1 MARNIDYLPRIAIFL
16 AGIAAGALTSARR
29 ERRRTEVDPPAIGE
43 LKSALAGLEA
53 RLAAQ
58 DLAAS
63 ARFIQVEARLED
75 HAGRMG
81 EIPSAAQIVAAM
93 EQMLSKTMA
102 SLDDRL
108 TAQAHSIDALKTTV
122 SQTDGL
128 LERVLE
134 SLDTL
139 QTYTSP
145 GEASDDAILARP
157 SV

>member
-16 AGIAAGALTSARR
+16 AGVAAGALTSARR
-29 ERRRTEVDPPAIGE
+29 ERGRTGTDPAAIEE
-43 LKSALAGLEA
+43 LKRTLAGLET

-63 ARFIQVEARLED
+63 TRFVNLEARLEE
-75 HAGRMG
+75 HATRLG
-81 EIPSAAQIVAAM
+81 EIPSAAQIVGAM

-122 SQTDGL
+122 SQTDAL

-139 QTYTSP
+139 QTYS
-145 GEASDDAILARP
+145 GQVAASDDAVLARP
-157 SV
+157 AL